1 MAQSKQIRGTVEDV
15 DQIAM
20 LASPTRME
28 IVMTLEALASPTTV
42 AELAAEMGRPAD
54 GLYYHLRA
62 LVSSGLLEE
71 HTEAGDQRFQSTTPR
86 GQRVRLRYKLGESG
100 NAKAVRRVAAGMLR
114 MAERDFIRASNQHD
128 TIVEGPRRELWVAR
142 LKGWVSA
149 TDVAEINRLLVSL
162 AKILDRPR
170 PARARKL
177 IALTWLLA
185 PLDVKPAKRSAH
197 APKAN

>member
-1 MAQSKQIRGTVEDV
+1 MAQSKQIRGLIESA

-86 GQRVRLRYKLGESG
+86 GQRVRLRY
-100 NAKAVRRVAAGMLR
+100 
-114 MAERDFIRASNQHD
+114 
-128 TIVEGPRRELWVAR
+128 
-142 LKGWVSA
+142 
-149 TDVAEINRLLVSL
+149 
-162 AKILDRPR
+162 
-170 PARARKL
+170 
-177 IALTWLLA
+177 
-185 PLDVKPAKRSAH
+185 
-197 APKAN
+197 